1 MNAQSGSLY
10 RNGNPIDGYC
20 LEVKWSQW
28 DNDLFGSAGVRMMP
42 NSDESTKEDYPFE
55 LIFILDNA
63 FHSNSHKP
71 RPESLGSKSLE
82 FVSVNPDGETT
93 YSKSTTCQVKWAFPE
108 CKNSG
113 DSRSKALGCHLKVSE
128 GWIDLFL
135 REDLHYYKV
144 GDYQT
149 RSFTTEGFGEFIEQ
163 TGIRNW

>member
-20 LEVKWSQW
+20 LEAKWSQW
-28 DNDLFGSAGVRMMP
+28 DNDAFGGTGVRIMP
-42 NSDESTKEDYPFE
+42 NSDGSSNENYPFE
-55 LIFILDNA
+55 LVYILDSPIYMNW
-63 FHSNSHKP
+63 NPPK
-71 RPESLGSKSLE
+71 ELGSMSLQ
-82 FVSVNPDGETT
+82 FLSVNPDGETT
-93 YSKSTTCQVKWAFPE
+93 YSKSTTCQVKWEFPE
-108 CKNSG
+108 CMNSG
-113 DSRSKALGCHLKVSE
+113 DSRSKALGCHLKVNE